1 MQCSICLFRFGVVQ
15 LGWRCALLGLRWIC
29 LWIGLYHLQRFA
41 AVKRLAQ
48 TDRSSNWSLLNVRA
62 HAMLNVAELVLGV
75 RCLIPAQSHRSLTDI
90 THEAIVKHGM
100 HALSDCP
107 RCLLFA
113 FNVSLACLDSV
124 VSCSFG
130 AVPFLM
136 SSASVFLSDSTT
148 CKGSFQSQLGAD
160 RSIQIV
166 VTARCQCTC
175 NARRCRAGIR
185 RAMPDTSSIAS
196 HSHKHYT

>member
-1 MQCSICLFRFGVVQ
+1 
-15 LGWRCALLGLRWIC
+15 
-29 LWIGLYHLQRFA
+29 
-41 AVKRLAQ
+41 
-48 TDRSSNWSLLNVRA
+48 
-62 HAMLNVAELVLGV
+62 MLDDAELVSGV
-75 RCLIPAQSHRSLTDI
+75 RCLTPAQSHHSLTDI
-90 THEAIVKHGM
+90 THEAIMKHGM

-107 RCLLFA
+107 RCWKCLLFA

-136 SSASVFLSDSTT
+136 FSASVFLSDSTT

-160 RSIQIV
+160 RSIQIL

-196 HSHKHYT
+196 QPHKHYT